1 MQEVAGSNPAK
12 STLKSGIV
20 MIINIR
26 VSPNSKVASLERIS
40 ATDYVIKV
48 REKATEGRA
57 NAAVIAAIAKY
68 FGVSSRSVS
77 IVRGAKNRKKV
88 VEVVS

>member
-1 MQEVAGSNPAK
+1 
-12 STLKSGIV
+12 